1 MDTPTPKQL
10 EILAFI
16 RRYTDSEG
24 LPPSRS
30 EIGNQFGIT
39 RQSAEQ
45 QLGALVKKGWLDMRS
60 GTSRGLRLT
69 EQALASLGG
78 ANDAG
83 TLPLIG
89 RIAAG
94 QPLLAPDQ
102 IEDRL
107 RIDPEL
113 FNPRADFLYRVKG
126 HSMERA
132 GILSGDLVGIQQRD
146 VAENREIV
154 AVAIED
160 RDTSESTLTLKRY
173 HRQGQIV
180 TLLSENDDQDRYA
193 PIRIDLRE
201 QRVHIVGLFAGLVRI
216 PGRS

>member
-1 MDTPTPKQL
+1 
-10 EILAFI
+10 
-16 RRYTDSEG
+16 
-24 LPPSRS
+24 
-30 EIGNQFGIT
+30 
-39 RQSAEQ
+39 
-45 QLGALVKKGWLDMRS
+45 
-60 GTSRGLRLT
+60 
-69 EQALASLGG
+69 
-78 ANDAG
+78 
-83 TLPLIG
+83 
-89 RIAAG
+89 
-94 QPLLAPDQ
+94 
-102 IEDRL
+102 
-107 RIDPEL
+107 
-113 FNPRADFLYRVKG
+113 
-126 HSMERA
+126 MERA

-173 HRQGQIV
+173 QRQGQIV